1 MNKDILRKAKR
12 NFIEILYAGSVA
24 AFLAD
29 DELYQKIVLQL
40 AGDLCNLDVKTIG
53 NLSERETWVLRKRI
67 GLLDN
72 GKMQSFSEIGKIM
85 SVTASRVQQIL
96 PTFSKKLRLYIT
108 SDKHNL
114 LKEDISK
121 NDISVMMD
129 MEIRYMGLGKRETN
143 CLIRAGINTLRHLT
157 MTTSEELF
165 KIGNFGKVSYDKIN
179 QLLNEYNLSL
189 ADDIVVGKEKINKYD
204 VIKALIYRFEVDEKD
219 YKFVQQMVDE
229 LYDLRDNKV
238 LSLNSR
244 ETFIIRKL
252 CGILDNGVK
261 QSIKEICSYL
271 RCPIKDGNEN
281 IESAFDTL
289 RKYFKTYVYNETI
302 KLNKSDLLKSNL
314 KYLNLDDYTYISLR
328 EKGIYTLEN
337 LIEYFNK
344 GFSNRYNY
352 ITPSDMDKIPFLI
365 NLVEE
370 KGLTKEQ
377 LEEKKRKER
386 EEQAKQEQER
396 LEKNALIEKRKNE
409 LLKARDVLIEQREK
423 AVIELRRKEELLK
436 NYYDNQLDSV
446 EVKIKKLDN
455 E

>member
-1 MNKDILRKAKR
+1 MNKDILQKAKKD
-12 NFIEILYAGSVA
+12 FMEILYGCS
-24 AFLAD
+24 D
-29 DELYQKIVLQL
+29 DDLYKKNELQL
-40 AGDLCNLDVKTIG
+40 TDDLCNLDVKTIG

-72 GKMQSFSEIGKIM
+72 GKMQSFFEIGKIM
-85 SVTASRVQQIL
+85 SVKTLRVQEIL
-96 PTFSKKLRLYIT
+96 KTAFGKLRLYVA
-108 SDKHNL
+108 SNNHDL
-114 LKEDISK
+114 LNEGIPK
-121 NDISVMMD
+121 NDISLMLD
-129 MEIRYMGLGKRETN
+129 MEIFYVGFGEREIN
-143 CLIRAGINTLRHLT
+143 CLIRAEINTLRHLT
-157 MTTSEELF
+157 MTTSEKLL
-165 KIGNFGKVSYDKIN
+165 KTRNFGKISCDKIN
-179 QLLNEYNLSL
+179 QLLNKYNLSL
-189 ADDIVVGKEKINKYD
+189 ADDIALGKEKITKYD
-204 VIKALIYRFEVDEKD
+204 VMKALIYKFEVDEKD
-219 YKFVQQMVDE
+219 YKFVKQMVDE

-289 RKYFKTYVYNETI
+289 HKYFKTYVYNETI

-314 KYLNLDDYTYISLR
+314 KYLNLDDYTYINLR
-328 EKGIYTLEN
+328 EKGIYTLED

-352 ITPSDMDKIPFLI
+352 ITVSDMDKIPSLI

-370 KGLTKEQ
+370 KGLTKEE
-377 LEEKKRKER
+377 LEEKKRKEK
-386 EEQAKQEQER
+386 EEQEEER
-396 LEKNALIEKRKNE
+396 LEKIAFTEKRKNE
-409 LLKARDVLIEQREK
+409 LLKAHSVLLAQ
-423 AVIELRRKEELLK
+423 KEELIK
-436 NYYDNQLDSV
+436 RMRYYNNELYSV
-446 EVKIKKLDN
+446 DEKIKKLDN

>member
-1 MNKDILRKAKR
+1 MNKDILQQVKKD
-12 NFIEILYAGSVA
+12 FMEILYGCSV
-24 AFLAD
+24 D
-29 DELYQKIVLQL
+29 VSYKKIELKLTD
-40 AGDLCNLDVKTIG
+40 DLCNLDVKTIG
-53 NLSERETWVLRKRI
+53 NLSERETFVLRKRI

-72 GKMQSFSEIGKIM
+72 GKMQSLSEIGKIV

-96 PTFSKKLRLYIT
+96 ATSFGKLRVYIS
-108 SDKHNL
+108 SDNNTL

-129 MEIRYMGLGKRETN
+129 MKLRYMGLGKREDV
-143 CLIRAGINTLRHLT
+143 CLNRSGINTLRHLT

-165 KIGNFGKVSYDKIN
+165 KIRNFGKESYDKIN

-189 ADDIVVGKEKINKYD
+189 ADDIAVGKEKINKYD

-219 YKFVQQMVDE
+219 YKFVKQMVDE
-229 LYDLRDNKV
+229 LYDLSDNKV

-271 RCPIKDGNEN
+271 RCPIKRGSEN
-281 IESAFDTL
+281 IKSAFDTL
-289 RKYFKTYVYNETI
+289 HKYFKTYVYNETI

-328 EKGIYTLEN
+328 EKGIYT
-337 LIEYFNK
+337 

-352 ITPSDMDKIPFLI
+352 ITTSDMDKIPFLI

-370 KGLTKEQ
+370 KELTKEQ
-377 LEEKKRKER
+377 LEEKKRKRR
-386 EEQAKQEQER
+386 EEQAKQEEER
-396 LEKNALIEKRKNE
+396 LEKIAFTEKRKNE
-409 LLKARDVLIEQREK
+409 LLKAHSVLLAQ
-423 AVIELRRKEELLK
+423 KEELVK
-436 NYYDNQLDSV
+436 RMRYYNNELYSV